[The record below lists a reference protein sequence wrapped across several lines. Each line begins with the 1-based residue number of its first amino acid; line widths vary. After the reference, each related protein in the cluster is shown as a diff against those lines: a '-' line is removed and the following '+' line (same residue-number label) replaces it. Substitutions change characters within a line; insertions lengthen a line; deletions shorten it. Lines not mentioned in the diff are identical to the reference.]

1 MARAP
6 HQRPA
11 LARNFR
17 VDLGRGI
24 DSSTVS
30 QVILPR
36 LPAVAE
42 YDSEPLL
49 TLRRAASADRAFH
62 DWWEE
67 TRGGGAKT
75 RAVTVTMLG
84 ADMNPILTWRF
95 AGARPAALH
104 YGLLDATAEGVL
116 VETIELAFAR
126 MERV

>member
-6 HQRPA
+6 KQRPA

-17 VDLGRGI
+17 VDLGKGI
-24 DSSTVS
+24 EAGTIS

-36 LPAVAE
+36 FPAVPE
-42 YDSEPLL
+42 YDAAPLL
-49 TLRRAASADRAFH
+49 TLRRAASADRSFH

-67 TRGGGAKT
+67 TRGGRGKT
-75 RAVTVTMLG
+75 RAVTVAMVG
-84 ADMNPILTWRF
+84 ADLSPIFAWRF
-95 AGARPAALH
+95 SEARPAALH
-104 YGLLDATAEGVL
+104 YGLLDASAEGVL